1 MIWCYWCYIVITM
14 IIGIIAGF
22 GYYEVTRSELN
33 LNYELKE
40 VVMMLRNTKRNAIF
54 IGVIVGA
61 IWPLVLTVLATILI
75 IVALAPK
82 VFNESIY
89 NVKESNDLN
98 LTNHNIVL
106 DKQVE
111 SNVVVDDDTAT
122 WISLNDVDETES
134 NNTET
139 TEPNTKD

>member
-122 WISLNDVDETES
+122 WIALNDVDETES